1 RWGPRRSSGCA
12 WPCGA
17 TAARWRCRP
26 GPPWRWRASSRR
38 SRSARASRCCCP
50 IRCAPGRPP
59 TSRWRTPRRS
69 TWPSWSATRSVVAR
83 LADGGVLLVQAETQ
97 RKGEVPAGLVSGR
110 MPLGP
115 TEIALSPR
123 IAAQQGVNVGDTVT
137 VVNRNGRPLPLTVTG
152 TVAVVDDAGHLGTTN
167 VVTDAALGGLA
178 RTSPIVRAEIVA
190 APGQAGPL
198 TAQLG
203 RNLEI
208 LPRETPPEVRNL
220 ADLAPLPEILA
231 AALAVVAGAAMAHTL
246 IIAARRHTREMAVLA
261 AVGATPRQVRGML
274 AVLGGAIVAPALVLG
289 VPVGLATAR
298 LLWWQVA
305 TSIGVGGD
313 LTPPAG

>member
-1 RWGPRRSSGCA
+1 
-12 WPCGA
+12 
-17 TAARWRCRP
+17 
-26 GPPWRWRASSRR
+26 
-38 SRSARASRCCCP
+38 
-50 IRCAPGRPP
+50 
-59 TSRWRTPRRS
+59 
-69 TWPSWSATRSVVAR
+69 
-83 LADGGVLLVQAETQ
+83 
-97 RKGEVPAGLVSGR
+97 
-110 MPLGP
+110 M
-115 TEIALSPR
+115 
-123 IAAQQGVNVGDTVT
+123 
-137 VVNRNGRPLPLTVTG
+137 
-152 TVAVVDDAGHLGTTN
+152 
-167 VVTDAALGGLA
+167 GGLA

-198 TAQLG
+198 AAQLG

-246 IIAARRHTREMAVLA
+246 ITAARHHTREMAVLA

-313 LTPPAG
+313 LTPPVGLLTGTVAGVFVQPSCWPSCPACGRPGNPR